1 MIKINNYRKILRY
14 INIFIVT
21 VSLFMAQ
28 TVAAH
33 VFSAVNMSKA
43 ELILINTHTDE
54 IIVQKLDSLSGWP
67 NVNML
72 QHTWIT
78 PDHKTIFLSTDAT
91 NTTDAL
97 VIRLGVNEID
107 WASKYADLEIVHIF
121 TMDPAG
127 TSSQFPEV
135 HQVNPNQPIPAWT
148 HGAMTALHGPTFLPH
163 SDFTYITQLTD
174 NRIRGINMKTN
185 ELVDADPMSFW
196 QSSQTHGIN
205 FNARGTLGLGV
216 GYFFDSNEIDV
227 YRAHNHTGELK
238 YVKSIKLGND
248 EEYAAY
254 THYTWWLDNRYAV
267 TASMQLDATSLTLP
281 GSTIIGPSVWLIDSL
296 RGQAKKIIGTASD
309 ENDAGIWRS
318 ASDINAAFDKLYIA
332 EEDTISDVYGRDGFV
347 SIFDIQD
354 INNPQFIKRLKPGV
368 ELPSD
373 FAVAHS
379 LVTTTDERFVYVT
392 SYASN
397 YIIKIDTQTDEVVKV
412 YSSADGLAVP
422 HGAFVSGRDR

>member
-1 MIKINNYRKILRY
+1 MKNRNSHGNILRY
-14 INIFIVT
+14 LNLLIIAA
-21 VSLFMAQ
+21 SLFVAQ

-33 VFSAVNMSKA
+33 VFTAVNMSKA

-54 IIVQKLDSLSGWP
+54 IIVQKLDTLSGWP

-78 PDHKTIFLSTDAT
+78 SDHKTIFLSTDAT
-91 NTTDAL
+91 DTTDAL
-97 VIRLGVNEID
+97 IIRLGVNGID
-107 WASKYADLEIVHIF
+107 WGSKYANLEIVHIF

-127 TSSQFPEV
+127 TSSDFPEV
-135 HQVNPNQPIPAWT
+135 SQVNGNQPIPGWT

-163 SDFTYITQLTD
+163 SDFTYITHLTD
-174 NRIRGINMKTN
+174 FRIRGINMKTN
-185 ELVDADPMSFW
+185 ELVDADPMSFLE
-196 QSSQTHGIN
+196 SRQTHGIN

-238 YVKSIKLGND
+238 LVNTIKLGND
-248 EEYAAY
+248 DEYAAY

-267 TASMQLDATSLTLP
+267 TASMQLDATSLTP
-281 GSTIIGPSVWLIDSL
+281 AGSTIIGPSVWLLDSL

-318 ASDINAAFDKLYIA
+318 ASDINAAYDKLYIA

-354 INNPQFIKRLKPGV
+354 IDNPQFIKRLKPGV

-379 LVTTTDERFVYVT
+379 LVTTANERFVYVT

-397 YIIKIDTQTDEVVKV
+397 YIVKIDTQTDEVVKV